1 MKVCSTYLETGM
13 VDDSQIAQMVAEG
26 KAFPCYFGSA
36 LKLDGVDALLDGL
49 ERYLPAP
56 QYGADFGARVFKIAR
71 DAQGNRL
78 SYLKITGGA
87 LSVREQ
93 LSGGEDGGWQEKV
106 SGIRIYSGEKFRTA
120 ERVES
125 GMVCAVTGL
134 THTRP
139 GMGLGAEAGA
149 LPPVLEPVLGYRVC
163 LPEGC
168 DAHAMLR
175 NLRQLEEED
184 PQLRVVW
191 NERLGEI
198 HLQLMGEV
206 QLEILTSVIAERF
219 GVDVTFDEG
228 SIVYRETITE
238 PVIGIGHFEPLRHY
252 AEVHLLLEP
261 AERGSGIQL
270 STACPTDVL
279 DLNWQRLILTHL
291 AEKTHLGV
299 LTGAPITDVKITILA
314 GRAHVKHT
322 EGGDFREA
330 TYRAVR
336 NGLMRTE
343 SLLLEPYYVFRLELP
358 DECVG
363 RAMTDIQ
370 RMNGTFEPPEQ
381 GAHGS
386 ILTGT
391 APVSTMRNY
400 WTEVAAYTKG
410 RGRLSCT
417 PDGYAP
423 CHNAEEV
430 ISAAAYN
437 PTADVENT
445 PDSVFCSHGAGFVVK
460 WDGAGAR
467 PCGPRTSCLKLRK
480 KSLHSLSVRPARAAA
495 TASAGDA
502 ELRALFE
509 HYGPVKTAAEAF
521 QQSRKGRDA
530 RAAVRHPHPWRTII
544 CSWTATTSSSR
555 GTSCA
560 TLPPVMS
567 TPPAKRSSTC

>member
-1 MKVCSTYLETGM
+1 M
-13 VDDSQIAQMVAEG
+13 VDDSQIAQLVAER

-36 LKLDGVDALLDGL
+36 LGLDGVDALLDGL

-93 LSGGEDGGWQEKV
+93 LSGSEDGGWQEKV

-168 DAHAMLR
+168 DAHVMLR

-228 SIVYRETITE
+228 SIVYR
-238 PVIGIGHFEPLRHY
+238 
-252 AEVHLLLEP
+252 
-261 AERGSGIQL
+261 
-270 STACPTDVL
+270 
-279 DLNWQRLILTHL
+279 
-291 AEKTHLGV
+291 
-299 LTGAPITDVKITILA
+299 
-314 GRAHVKHT
+314 
-322 EGGDFREA
+322 
-330 TYRAVR
+330 
-336 NGLMRTE
+336 
-343 SLLLEPYYVFRLELP
+343 
-358 DECVG
+358 
-363 RAMTDIQ
+363 
-370 RMNGTFEPPEQ
+370 
-381 GAHGS
+381 
-386 ILTGT
+386 
-391 APVSTMRNY
+391 
-400 WTEVAAYTKG
+400 
-410 RGRLSCT
+410 
-417 PDGYAP
+417 
-423 CHNAEEV
+423 
-430 ISAAAYN
+430 
-437 PTADVENT
+437 
-445 PDSVFCSHGAGFVVK
+445 
-460 WDGAGAR
+460 
-467 PCGPRTSCLKLRK
+467 
-480 KSLHSLSVRPARAAA
+480 VRP
-495 TASAGDA
+495 S
-502 ELRALFE
+502 
-509 HYGPVKTAAEAF
+509 P
-521 QQSRKGRDA
+521 SR
-530 RAAVRHPHPWRTII
+530 
-544 CSWTATTSSSR
+544 
-555 GTSCA
+555 
-560 TLPPVMS
+560 
-567 TPPAKRSSTC
+567 

>member
-1 MKVCSTYLETGM
+1 M
-13 VDDSQIAQMVAEG
+13 
-26 KAFPCYFGSA
+26 
-36 LKLDGVDALLDGL
+36 
-49 ERYLPAP
+49 
-56 QYGADFGARVFKIAR
+56 RVFKIAR

-93 LSGGEDGGWQEKV
+93 LSGSEDGGWQEKV

-168 DAHAMLR
+168 DAHVMLR

-238 PVIGIGHFEPLRHY
+238 SVIGIGHFEPLRHY

-291 AEKTHLGV
+291 AKKTHLGV

-314 GRAHVKHT
+314 GRA
-322 EGGDFREA
+322 R
-330 TYRAVR
+330 
-336 NGLMRTE
+336 
-343 SLLLEPYYVFRLELP
+343 
-358 DECVG
+358 
-363 RAMTDIQ
+363 Q
-370 RMNGTFEPPEQ
+370 
-381 GAHGS
+381 AHG
-386 ILTGT
+386 
-391 APVSTMRNY
+391 R
-400 WTEVAAYTKG
+400 
-410 RGRLSCT
+410 R
-417 PDGYAP
+417 
-423 CHNAEEV
+423 
-430 ISAAAYN
+430 
-437 PTADVENT
+437 
-445 PDSVFCSHGAGFVVK
+445 
-460 WDGAGAR
+460 
-467 PCGPRTSCLKLRK
+467 
-480 KSLHSLSVRPARAAA
+480 
-495 TASAGDA
+495 
-502 ELRALFE
+502 
-509 HYGPVKTAAEAF
+509 
-521 QQSRKGRDA
+521 
-530 RAAVRHPHPWRTII
+530 
-544 CSWTATTSSSR
+544 
-555 GTSCA
+555 
-560 TLPPVMS
+560 
-567 TPPAKRSSTC
+567 